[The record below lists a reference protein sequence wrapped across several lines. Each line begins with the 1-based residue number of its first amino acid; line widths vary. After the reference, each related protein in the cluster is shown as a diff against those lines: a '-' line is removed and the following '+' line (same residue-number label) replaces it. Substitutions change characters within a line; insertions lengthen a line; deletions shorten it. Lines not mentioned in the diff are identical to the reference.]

1 MKRTKSTLK
10 YKIPALIFSPLLT
23 GLCIYAICLG
33 VAEKSWLLA
42 VGYFAL
48 FVMGLSL
55 TILAL
60 WETQWVVFE
69 ENQIT
74 AKNIFGV
81 IKSIPYEKINKVTTA
96 RQHFARLK
104 SAPLFN
110 RECLV
115 VCTAKSF
122 PKSKVTGAFNTKKA
136 GYIIFE
142 NTFENNSAL
151 RFAYKKATGR
161 DLEIK

>member
-1 MKRTKSTLK
+1 MERTKSTLK
-10 YKIPALIFSPLLT
+10 YKIPALIFHPLLT

-33 VAEKSWLLA
+33 IAEKSWLITA
-42 VGYFAL
+42 SYFVL
-48 FVMGLSL
+48 FVVGFSL

-60 WETQWVVFE
+60 WEIQWVVFE
-69 ENQIT
+69 EHQIT

-81 IKSIPYEKINKVTTA
+81 IKSISYEKINKATTVNKS
-96 RQHFARLK
+96 FAKLK
-104 SAPLFN
+104 SAPVFN

-115 VCTAKSF
+115 ICTTKSF
-122 PKSKVTGAFNTKKA
+122 PKSKITGAFNAKKA

-151 RFAYKKATGR
+151 RLAYKKATGR

>member
-10 YKIPALIFSPLLT
+10 YKILALIFNPLLT
-23 GLCIYAICLG
+23 GICIYAICLG
-33 VAEKSWLLA
+33 VAEKSWLITASYFVLFA
-42 VGYFAL
+42 V
-48 FVMGLSL
+48 GLSL

-60 WETQWVVFE
+60 WEIQWVVFE

-142 NTFENNSAL
+142 NTFENNIAL
-151 RFAYKKATGR
+151 RLAYKKATGR

>member
-1 MKRTKSTLK
+1 MERTKSTLK
-10 YKIPALIFSPLLT
+10 YKIPALIFNPLLT

-33 VAEKSWLLA
+33 VAEKLWLLA

-60 WETQWVVFE
+60 WEIQWIVFE

-81 IKSIPYEKINKVTTA
+81 IKSIPYEKINKVATVN
-96 RQHFARLK
+96 QHFARLK
-104 SAPLFN
+104 SVPLFN

-115 VCTAKSF
+115 VCTTKSF
-122 PKSKVTGAFNTKKA
+122 PKSKVTGAFNAKKA

-151 RFAYKKATGR
+151 RLAYKKATGR